1 MCVYVIETESTHMEV
16 CTCTADYLCLWGLE
30 AEVVS
35 SLIMFHLT
43 YEATSLTETQRSL
56 TALVKLAGLL
66 RGSPSVFSIHS
77 DYRVTVVTTLTQH
90 FI

>member
-1 MCVYVIETESTHMEV
+1 MCVCDRDSTHMEV
-16 CTCTADYLCLWGLE
+16 CTCAVEYLCLWGLE

-43 YEATSLTETQRSL
+43 YEASSETQRAL
-56 TALVKLAGLL
+56 IALVKLVGLL
-66 RGSPSVFSIHS
+66 QGSSSMLSIRS
-77 DYRVTVVTTLTQH
+77 DYRATVVTTLTQH